1 MEVRTPRQLHRK
13 LFYTYMLVVVLVAAG
28 LTWFSIKAIQMRNY
42 QVSRENSQR
51 IHREAVDDIS
61 DAEEISGYLH
71 GQIYQ
76 SEIVMQDLQSFLV
89 DDSETYIKKRLDHYA
104 ESNSLQQENI
114 FDFVENGFSAYKHM
128 KRVEIVSYAKRD
140 ITYCFAGDKVY
151 SGRKDDSRLDAVLN
165 DEIGTEKELSFRKE
179 ILSTEER
186 LPLGCL
192 VFVFDTTSL
201 DHLMKNQKKTELLI
215 RDQDGKAIW
224 SSKEYPEEAFEEA
237 EKEGRLEDYTGSF
250 VEKETVGSYQIYTM
264 LNKKLASQINFW
276 TLGAAVGLGLLLV
289 FTGELLVS
297 WYLKRLNHRLVMIL
311 DGMEQVMKGNLTQ
324 RLLVNEKGD
333 ELDMIS
339 DRFNEMC
346 RQLDLYIQ
354 KSYLAEIE
362 QKNAEMQALQSQINP
377 HFLYNTLEAIR
388 MKAITNGDREVGKML
403 YSMAVTFRA
412 QLKEKDVITLAQEL
426 HYCKKYLELFEFRYQ
441 NRFHAEV
448 DCPLEL
454 LQCPIIKFVL
464 QPLIEN
470 YFIHG
475 IRMEASDNQVK
486 IWVEKKEERLLIH
499 LEDNGRGM
507 TEKEIQEK
515 NELLKKNV
523 YEKQSSIGLSNV
535 NRRVKAVYGPEY
547 GVYIK
552 QSQSGGVCVTLEI
565 RYEEGTINENSD
577 AGGR

>member
-1 MEVRTPRQLHRK
+1 
-13 LFYTYMLVVVLVAAG
+13 
-28 LTWFSIKAIQMRNY
+28 
-42 QVSRENSQR
+42 
-51 IHREAVDDIS
+51 
-61 DAEEISGYLH
+61 
-71 GQIYQ
+71 
-76 SEIVMQDLQSFLV
+76 
-89 DDSETYIKKRLDHYA
+89 
-104 ESNSLQQENI
+104 
-114 FDFVENGFSAYKHM
+114 M

-250 VEKETVGSYQIYTM
+250 VEKEIVGSYQIYTM

-289 FTGELLVS
+289 FAGELLVS

-333 ELDMIS
+333 ELDMTS

-388 MKAITNGDREVGKML
+388 MKAITN
-403 YSMAVTFRA
+403 
-412 QLKEKDVITLAQEL
+412 
-426 HYCKKYLELFEFRYQ
+426 
-441 NRFHAEV
+441 
-448 DCPLEL
+448 
-454 LQCPIIKFVL
+454 
-464 QPLIEN
+464 
-470 YFIHG
+470 
-475 IRMEASDNQVK
+475 
-486 IWVEKKEERLLIH
+486 
-499 LEDNGRGM
+499 
-507 TEKEIQEK
+507 
-515 NELLKKNV
+515 
-523 YEKQSSIGLSNV
+523 V